1 VAVAAGHSLHGK
13 WLSLPKSPC
22 KAEEEAPAME
32 KPEMVKTR
40 LGDVICSMAGLFN
53 SKTSTR

>member
-1 VAVAAGHSLHGK
+1 
-13 WLSLPKSPC
+13 
-22 KAEEEAPAME
+22 ME